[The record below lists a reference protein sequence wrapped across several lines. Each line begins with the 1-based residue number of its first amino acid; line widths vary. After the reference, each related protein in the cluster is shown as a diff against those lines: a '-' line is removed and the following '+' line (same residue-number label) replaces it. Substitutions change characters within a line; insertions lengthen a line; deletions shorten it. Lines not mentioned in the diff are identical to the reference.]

1 MARNEPTTDLDPR
14 FSSDGATATPWQEA
28 RDQLDRAKAYWLST
42 VRPDGRPHV
51 TTIAAVW
58 LDDALYFTTGVG
70 ERKAKNLERNTNVVV
85 TTGTSAFE
93 GLDVVLEGEAVR
105 VTDQGTLERL
115 AAAYIPK
122 YDGVF
127 VHEAREGELYA
138 EDGQSLVLAFEVR
151 ATKAFGF
158 GKGRTFS
165 QTRYRF

>member
-1 MARNEPTTDLDPR
+1 MARNDPTTDLDPR
-14 FSSDGATATPWQEA
+14 FSSEGATATPWPEV

-58 LDDALYFTTGVG
+58 LDDALYFSTGVE
-70 ERKAKNLERNTNVVV
+70 ERKAKNLARNTNVVV
-85 TTGTSAFE
+85 TTGTDAFE

-105 VTDQGTLERL
+105 VTDQATLERL
-115 AAAYIPK
+115 AAAYLPK
-122 YDGVF
+122 YDRMF
-127 VHEAREGELYA
+127 VHEARDGELYA
-138 EDGQSLVLAFEVR
+138 EDGQSPVLAFEVR

-158 GKGRTFS
+158 GKGRKFS

>member
-1 MARNEPTTDLDPR
+1 MAGNDPTTDLDPR
-14 FSSDGATATPWQEA
+14 FSSDGATATPWPEA

-58 LDDALYFTTGVG
+58 LDDALYFTTGIG
-70 ERKAKNLERNTNVVV
+70 ERKAKNLAHNANVVV
-85 TTGTSAFE
+85 TTGTDAFA

-105 VTDQGTLERL
+105 VTDHATLARL
-115 AAAYIPK
+115 AAAYLPK
-122 YDGVF
+122 YDRIFVF
-127 VHEAREGELYA
+127 EARDGELYA
-138 EDGQSLVLAFEVR
+138 EGGQNPALAFEVR

-158 GKGRTFS
+158 GKGGAFS